1 MPKAARKTER
11 SPWLSLP
18 EAARQLG
25 ESRLAV
31 LTRAVKGEVDAQHIA
46 GRTVVSQA
54 SVQRILAANAA

>member
-1 MPKAARKTER
+1 MPKAARKTDPN
-11 SPWLSLP
+11 PWLSLP

-54 SVQRILAANAA
+54 SVQRLLSEKAA